1 MVAALAPDHPVFC
14 VRPAV
19 LAKAARQFLEG
30 FSGRVLYAVKC
41 NPAETVLEA
50 LHGAGIN
57 QFDTASLQEIAAV
70 RGALGGARAY
80 FHHPVKSRRAVRS
93 AYHEYG
99 VRDFTVDHLA
109 ELKKVV
115 EDCGGGIAI
124 QVRFATPPGFAHFD
138 LSAKFGAK
146 PEPAAAL
153 LRAVA
158 KAGAAPGLSF
168 HVGSQCLK
176 PEAFGVALALAGEI
190 IDAAGVAIRSLN
202 VGGGFPVGYSQDA
215 PALEDYFAEI
225 AAGVAA
231 LHLPAD
237 CIVMCEPGRSLA
249 ANGVSLVV
257 QVQHREDG
265 IVFINDGIFGNLSEM
280 VHGKANLPVRFL
292 RPDGPKPE
300 AREDFTV
307 YGPTCDSNDVLPFK
321 WNLPADVAEG
331 DWIEVEQA
339 GAYSNALASNFNGFY
354 SEHFVTIG

>member
-115 EDCGGGIAI
+115 D
-124 QVRFATPPGFAHFD
+124 D
-138 LSAKFGAK
+138 
-146 PEPAAAL
+146 
-153 LRAVA
+153 
-158 KAGAAPGLSF
+158 
-168 HVGSQCLK
+168 
-176 PEAFGVALALAGEI
+176 LAGERKGH
-190 IDAAGVAIRSLN
+190 AE
-202 VGGGFPVGYSQDA
+202 GFGLQ
-215 PALEDYFAEI
+215 ALR
-225 AAGVAA
+225 
-231 LHLPAD
+231 AD
-237 CIVMCEPGRSLA
+237 VEGQPGRGPGL
-249 ANGVSLVV
+249 GHGP
-257 QVQHREDG
+257 QERG
-265 IVFINDGIFGNLSEM
+265 RRFRFGAELS
-280 VHGKANLPVRFL
+280 
-292 RPDGPKPE
+292 
-300 AREDFTV
+300 
-307 YGPTCDSNDVLPFK
+307 
-321 WNLPADVAEG
+321 
-331 DWIEVEQA
+331 
-339 GAYSNALASNFNGFY
+339 
-354 SEHFVTIG
+354 